1 MKRRLEIVRRATEI
15 FERKGFTQT
24 SFEDIASAVGLKREA
39 LYYHFKNKS
48 EILYDIIKPQS
59 DALVRGLER
68 ISVLDAPFE
77 RRFALAIENHVERF
91 SPNYLE
97 MAVAYREI
105 SGREMT
111 KHLSELRK
119 TWKAYEKLWID
130 LIEAGQR
137 SGEVDP
143 SLNAKVVGFAV
154 LGLCNSLS
162 SWYSPEGPITLAQL
176 MDTFFKITARGICTG
191 PVSQHG

>member
-1 MKRRLEIVRRATEI
+1 
-15 FERKGFTQT
+15 
-24 SFEDIASAVGLKREA
+24 LKREA

-68 ISVLDAPFE
+68 IAALNTPFD
-77 RRFALAIENHVERF
+77 RKFALAIENHVERF

-111 KHLSELRK
+111 KHLAALRK
-119 TWKAYEKLWID
+119 TWKTYEKLWID

-143 SLNAKVVGFAV
+143 ALDAKVVGFAV

-162 SWYSPEGPITLAQL
+162 SWYNPSGPITLSQL
-176 MDTFFKITARGICTG
+176 TDAFFKIVAQGICTR
-191 PVSQHG
+191 PAPQQR